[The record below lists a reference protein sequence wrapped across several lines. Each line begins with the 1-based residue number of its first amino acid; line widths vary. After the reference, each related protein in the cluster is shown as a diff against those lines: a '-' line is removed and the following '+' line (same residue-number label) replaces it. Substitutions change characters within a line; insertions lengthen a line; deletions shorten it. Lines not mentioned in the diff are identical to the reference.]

1 MKKLLPLFLILLL
14 ALSIAGC
21 EGGTSGSV
29 SGSSQS
35 CSTDS
40 SGGTCQGKFSKL
52 SGTFSE
58 DIPMS
63 YAASAVQ
70 VEVTASVDEGSV
82 RVYLIDPDGEHVG
95 NKIAKPNAPVTVS
108 GLAEGYTDTF
118 RVYFEAVDGSAKGV
132 RYNLTYAFP

>member
-1 MKKLLPLFLILLL
+1 MKKLLAAFLIFLL

-40 SGGTCQGKFSKL
+40 SGGTCQGKFNKL
-52 SGTFSE
+52 SGTYSE

-63 YAASAVQ
+63 QTANAVQ
-70 VEVTASVDEGSV
+70 VDVTASVDEGSV
-82 RVYLIDPDGEHVG
+82 RVYLVDPDGEQ
-95 NKIAKPNAPVTVS
+95 KSAIAKPNAPASVS
-108 GLAEGYTDTF
+108 GLADGFIDTF

-132 RYNLTYAFP
+132 TYNLTFSYP